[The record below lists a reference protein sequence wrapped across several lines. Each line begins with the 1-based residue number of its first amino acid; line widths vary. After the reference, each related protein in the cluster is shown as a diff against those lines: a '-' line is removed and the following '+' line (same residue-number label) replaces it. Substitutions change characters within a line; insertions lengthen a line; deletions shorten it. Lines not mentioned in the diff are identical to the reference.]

1 MSIKREVSEP
11 INLFNN
17 RFHRAYIR
25 LQSPYVVNDASTKAV
40 YYAALD
46 NIIATLVKRMHQTPQ
61 NLVDTYVVVVKASD
75 DLGQHLTD
83 PLPSLGL
90 VANLG

>member
-17 RFHRAYIR
+17 RFHGAYIR

-61 NLVDTYVVVVKASD
+61 NLVDTYVVVKASD
-75 DLGQHLTD
+75 DLGQHLTG